1 MRRAD
6 RLPQLLSG
14 ALLPLSAGCYS
25 DDILAT
31 RVEPA
36 AAACLAQQVQAIS
49 SSSHSPCPEL
59 AAPTGPIICVGPER
73 ADQLA
78 AIVSQAPS
86 GASIVL
92 LDGSYRM
99 SGDEAARSLA
109 FHTPGVTLRSAS
121 GRAEQVILDGEY
133 LTGEM
138 IRIAASDV
146 VIAGIT
152 LQHALHHAIHITPS
166 PSGNVENVRLQGLRV
181 VDAGNRLIKVDS
193 TPGSPDTYADGGSL
207 ACSAL
212 ELTAAGRQQIQSTST
227 ECDMGGLTVS
237 HARDWTVEGNIFR
250 GLYCESGGVAQHA
263 IHFWG
268 GSRDTLVERNL
279 VQDCARGVGFG
290 LESALSS
297 RRYVDDPYPGVEPIG
312 HYGGIIRNNVI
323 VAGVAQFDTGIEL
336 NQARG
341 SKVLHNSIVHPASAF
356 SSIDYRFANTLA
368 ELRNNIV
375 VRFTSRDQGQA
386 ELSNNLEAA
395 SSELFVDLAGADLHL
410 AAAAEAAIDQ
420 GLVLPDAGA
429 DIDGF
434 AHDVGAPDI
443 GADERGAP

>member
-1 MRRAD
+1 
-6 RLPQLLSG
+6 
-14 ALLPLSAGCYS
+14 
-25 DDILAT
+25 
-31 RVEPA
+31 
-36 AAACLAQQVQAIS
+36 
-49 SSSHSPCPEL
+49 
-59 AAPTGPIICVGPER
+59 
-73 ADQLA
+73 
-78 AIVSQAPS
+78 
-86 GASIVL
+86 
-92 LDGSYRM
+92 
-99 SGDEAARSLA
+99 
-109 FHTPGVTLRSAS
+109 
-121 GRAEQVILDGEY
+121 VILDGEY
-133 LTGEM
+133 LTEEM
-138 IRIAASDV
+138 IRIAASEV

-152 LQHALHHAIHITPS
+152 LERALHHAIHIAPS

-181 VDAGNRLIKVDS
+181 VDAGDRLIKVDS

-212 ELTAAGRQQIQSTST
+212 ELTAAGRQQIQPSST

-237 HARDWTVEGNIFR
+237 QARDWTVEGNIFR

-290 LESALSS
+290 LESAPSN

-312 HYGGIIRNNVI
+312 HYGGMIRNNVI

-341 SKVLHNSIVHPASAF
+341 SKVLHNSIVHPESAF
-356 SSIDYRFANTLA
+356 SSIDYRFPSTLA

-420 GLVLPDAGA
+420 GLVLPDAGN

-434 AHDVGAPDI
+434 AHDVGEPDI